1 MENWAL
7 MVRSDV
13 DGSVVTWGD
22 REWGGD
28 SSKVQRQ
35 LVKGAVQAGLLVQTP
50 ACS

>member
-1 MENWAL
+1 

-35 LVKGAVQAGLLVQTP
+35 LVKGAVQAGWLVG
-50 ACS
+50 